1 MAFEWDWKTAQL
13 RRSLTLDPG
22 SVTAWVSWARYL
34 SVRGEH
40 DKAVRAAQHAEALDP
55 HADEAIEEAA
65 WWLLPGAALRSGGA
79 AIPTGGQPPARG
91 GAGGHDPVRSGR
103 ESAPDPPATRAKA
116 GGRRLPP
123 GTIAFLRREASVYR
137 VPPERLALLHAALG
151 ETSEAIGWLPAAVAA
166 VAGLRHDSRGSR
178 PRQPARRACLRQPRA
193 PRRLDYRTGGLM
205 IRREIGVRIA
215 LGAPGRGVRCAR
227 LSALL

>member
-65 WWLLPGAALRSGGA
+65 WCYYRARRFDQAARQFRLVASRRPEEARAVMIRSGVDESQLRLLQRLEPRQA
-79 AIPTGGQPPARG
+79 ADAYLRVPSRFCVARPRCTVSPRKARASARG
-91 GAGGHDPVRSGR
+91 
-103 ESAPDPPATRAKA
+103 
-116 GGRRLPP
+116 
-123 GTIAFLRREASVYR
+123 
-137 VPPERLALLHAALG
+137 
-151 ETSEAIGWLPAAVAA
+151 
-166 VAGLRHDSRGSR
+166 
-178 PRQPARRACLRQPRA
+178 AR
-193 PRRLDYRTGGLM
+193 
-205 IRREIGVRIA
+205 
-215 LGAPGRGVRCAR
+215 
-227 LSALL
+227 